1 MKAQISYEEALPIFN
16 QYLKTDYL
24 RKHSRETDVI
34 MRKLACRIQEDET
47 FWGITGLLHD
57 LDSDIIEGN
66 NAHHGY
72 KTVEILKESG
82 FDMPEMF
89 QAILSHTEGMDDKRP
104 KRRSVLDY
112 CLAGAENI
120 TGIITAYVILRP
132 EGKLEGTKPK
142 SIRKKLEDKSFAA
155 SVNRE
160 FIADAVSTLSMDE
173 SDFIQLSIDGSRNR
187 DVNLKVAL

>member
-1 MKAQISYEEALPIFN
+1 MKNEISYDEALAIFN
-16 QYLKTDYL
+16 TCLKTDYL
-24 RKHSRETDVI
+24 RKHSRETEVI
-34 MRKLACRIQEDET
+34 MRKLASLIHEDET

-57 LDSDIIEGN
+57 LDSDIIEGSN
-66 NAHHGY
+66 VLHGY

-82 FDMPEMF
+82 YEIPEMF

-104 KRRSVLDY
+104 KRYAVLDY

-142 SIRKKLEDKSFAA
+142 SIRKKLKDKSFAA

-160 FIADAVSTLSMDE
+160 FIADAISALSMDE
-173 SDFIQLSIDGSRNR
+173 SAFIQLSIDAMNDIAPEIGM
-187 DVNLKVAL
+187 

>member
-1 MKAQISYEEALPIFN
+1 MKNQISYDEALSVFN
-16 QYLKTDYL
+16 NYLKTDYL
-24 RKHSRETDVI
+24 RKHSRETEVI
-34 MRKLACRIQEDET
+34 MRKLASLIHEDEN

-66 NAHHGY
+66 NSGHGY

-82 FDMPEMF
+82 YDIPEMF

-104 KRRSVLDY
+104 KRSSILDY

-142 SIRKKLEDKSFAA
+142 SIRKKLKDKSFAA

-160 FIADAVSTLSMDE
+160 FIADAISALSMEE
-173 SDFIQLSIDGSRNR
+173 SEFIQLSIDAMNEIAEEIGM
-187 DVNLKVAL
+187 